1 MCSCTPACQFRR
13 IVHRRTVPLPTL
25 SIIALGDWPAERL
38 HASLG
43 ASGLRLDADLLTTVN
58 RVWADALTQRG
69 VNLFDGPLCRLEK
82 LTVDHH
88 GLHLNLSPTSYRI
101 FIGTNGR
108 HPHWADTHGRHV
120 MADAMGTSVALRS
133 SDGILVFGRRSQRV
147 ALYPGFAHPFGG
159 TMEPLPDGAA
169 IDLLGEMRRELT
181 EEVGITL
188 NDLSDLRAIA
198 VIEDRRLRQPE
209 LIYAAQTS
217 LTADAISRRL
227 DLHEHTDCWLLADDR
242 SDIEAAL
249 TRGEAI
255 TPVLAGTL
263 LAWGWRRF
271 GDNWLNAHLACCQA
285 ERQGIARWE

>member
-1 MCSCTPACQFRR
+1 M
-13 IVHRRTVPLPTL
+13 PLPSL
-25 SIIALGDWPAERL
+25 SIIALGDWPAECL
-38 HASLG
+38 HASLV
-43 ASGLRLDADLLTTVN
+43 ASGLRLEADLLASVN
-58 RVWADALTQRG
+58 RVWAEALTQRG
-69 VNLFDGPLCRLEK
+69 VDLFDGPLCRLEK
-82 LTVDHH
+82 LAVDHA
-88 GLHLNLSPTSYRI
+88 GLHLHLSPTSYRI

-108 HPHWADTHGRHV
+108 HPQWAEARGRQV
-120 MADAMGTSVALRS
+120 MADALGTSVALRS
-133 SDGILVFGRRSQRV
+133 SDGVLVFGRRSQRV
-147 ALYPGFAHPFGG
+147 ALYPGLAHPFGG
-159 TMEPLPDGAA
+159 TMEPPPDGAG

-181 EEVGITL
+181 EEVGITP

-242 SDIEAAL
+242 SRIEAAL
-249 TRGEAI
+249 TNGDAL

-271 GDNWLNAHLACCQA
+271 GDEWLSAHLACCQA
-285 ERQGIARWE
+285 ERQRLVRWE